1 MLEQIFLLTSI
12 GLSFITGTTIL
23 IKNPKKSSNI
33 IFALA
38 TLSFIFQSI
47 FNYISLN
54 SINYDTKLISIRFVI
69 FFSILSVS
77 LTYFLIISITKEY
90 SNNIKSINI
99 VNNYFLIFLTV
110 LVALL
115 SLTNLVVSEIE
126 ILQNNIKPGFTY
138 FGLSLFL
145 VLLMIYFFKT
155 TLFLI
160 NKIRSSSDKSRYK
173 VYYKYLLFSLLPTY
187 IFAPFT
193 AVILPVFFNNDSLI
207 SLTPL
212 YSTVFVLAV
221 GLLIIRHS
229 LFDIKPILIRLIIYL
244 FLIISVMLIVVL
256 ILSLFAMSFYN
267 RDYVSIEN
275 ILILSIVSL
284 LTALIIQP
292 LKIIISKS
300 TDKILFQYSYNSQ
313 VALNELNAALVSS
326 SKIQDLVDQ
335 SSKILSKNLKTI
347 SCGLII
353 KGQKDYYMS
362 SDSTFSNFEL
372 STIYSFIDRSA
383 SRSILFENLG
393 YDYKNIKEDFRKLN
407 ISIITKLSV
416 QNEFVGFII
425 LGERKSGNSYT
436 EKDIQFIETAADSIA
451 IATQNALR
459 YEEIAAFN
467 ANLQKKIDIATAD
480 LRKTNEKLKALDEA
494 KDDFISMA
502 SHQLRTPLTSVK
514 GYLSMVLEGDAGPI
528 NDLQRK
534 FLSQSFIS
542 SQRMVF
548 LISDLLNASRLKT
561 GKFVI
566 ENKETYI
573 PDIVGEELSQLEE
586 TIKARGLTLEYK
598 KPKSFP
604 VVNIDEN
611 KIRQVIMNFV
621 DNAIYY
627 TPSGGKI
634 VVKLRATHEVIE
646 YTVQDSGIGV
656 PKDDQKHLFTK
667 FYRAG
672 NAKKARPDGTGLG
685 IFMAKKVIIAQG
697 GALIFKSEEG
707 KGSVFGFSFPLK
719 KIKIK

>member
-1 MLEQIFLLTSI
+1 MTINIYFLIVIVASIICVYLGSIVLISNKKSKKNLSFFLSSLCASMWIISLYITESHGYPLEINKIGNALSYIFAYLSIMFFYIFSYSFLSETVPTKKNYSIFILLLVGFAISALPTVHGDVKMLNDGQIQFITGSNIYLYLFTMILIAIWLIYNLIRVYKYSNGQERVQASLIIYGFLLT
-12 GLSFITGTTIL
+12 
-23 IKNPKKSSNI
+23 
-33 IFALA
+33 
-38 TLSFIFQSI
+38 
-47 FNYISLN
+47 
-54 SINYDTKLISIRFVI
+54 
-69 FFSILSVS
+69 
-77 LTYFLIISITKEY
+77 
-90 SNNIKSINI
+90 
-99 VNNYFLIFLTV
+99 
-110 LVALL
+110 
-115 SLTNLVVSEIE
+115 
-126 ILQNNIKPGFTY
+126 FT
-138 FGLSLFL
+138 L
-145 VLLMIYFFKT
+145 VLGT
-155 TLFLI
+155 
-160 NKIRSSSDKSRYK
+160 N
-173 VYYKYLLFSLLPTY
+173 
-187 IFAPFT
+187 
-193 AVILPVFFNNDSLI
+193 VILPALTDNWELAKYAPLFIVFII
-207 SLTPL
+207 SFSSYAILKQK
-212 YSTVFVLAV
+212 
-221 GLLIIRHS
+221 
-229 LFDIKPILIRLIIYL
+229 LFDIRLA
-244 FLIISVMLIVVL
+244 VVR
-256 ILSLFAMSFYN
+256 LSGY
-267 RDYVSIEN
+267 
-275 ILILSIVSL
+275 ILSI
-284 LTALIIQP
+284 TLIIFVFSIIVLLASNLIFERGIP
-292 LKIIISKS
+292 LNQEIFFAILIIISSISFQYIINYFNKLTQKIFYQDNYDPQKS
-300 TDKILFQYSYNSQ
+300 LNDLNAVLVKYSGIQNIIDQASFILENNLKPTNFSMIIQGSDNKEYISNKENLIQYFDKI
-313 VALNELNAALVSS
+313 SS
-326 SKIQDLVDQ
+326 FIKDQMYKTNNFESLKIED
-335 SSKILSKNLKTI
+335 K
-347 SCGLII
+347 
-353 KGQKDYYMS
+353 Y
-362 SDSTFSNFEL
+362 FSN
-372 STIYSFIDRSA
+372 
-383 SRSILFENLG
+383 LF
-393 YDYKNIKEDFRKLN
+393 KNLN
-407 ISIITKLSV
+407 ISLITKLTV
-416 QNEFVGFII
+416 QNELVGFIVI
-425 LGERKSGNSYT
+425 GDKKSGTSYT
-436 EKDIQFIETAADSIA
+436 QKDIQFIETAADSIA

-459 YEEIAAFN
+459 YEEIAVFN
-467 ANLQKKIDIATAD
+467 ATLQKRIDVATAD

>member
-1 MLEQIFLLTSI
+1 MLS
-12 GLSFITGTTIL
+12 
-23 IKNPKKSSNI
+23 
-33 IFALA
+33 
-38 TLSFIFQSI
+38 
-47 FNYISLN
+47 
-54 SINYDTKLISIRFVI
+54 
-69 FFSILSVS
+69 
-77 LTYFLIISITKEY
+77 
-90 SNNIKSINI
+90 
-99 VNNYFLIFLTV
+99 
-110 LVALL
+110 
-115 SLTNLVVSEIE
+115 
-126 ILQNNIKPGFTY
+126 
-138 FGLSLFL
+138 
-145 VLLMIYFFKT
+145 
-155 TLFLI
+155 
-160 NKIRSSSDKSRYK
+160 
-173 VYYKYLLFSLLPTY
+173 
-187 IFAPFT
+187 
-193 AVILPVFFNNDSLI
+193 LPVFALVITILANLGLAITIVVSLKKQKYKFIFLIVLLTVILWAIGDLMILFSRSETYVYLGAKLFYISPVYTVVFLWLFSIIFPDNKTINKKYSIIAIISLI
-207 SLTPL
+207 IPT
-212 YSTVFVLAV
+212 T
-221 GLLIIRHS
+221 LLLLNLELI
-229 LFDIKPILIRLIIYL
+229 IKPINITNSLNISTPNNPGFILYSLLLTTFFATIYLTLIKKLIRLKGVEKLQVTYVFTGVSISSGLALVTNLLLPLVGVKEFIWLGPLFTLINTVTMFMAMYKYQLFEFKTVLIRLFSYSLFIILVGIAYSTAVTIVSRFISRDLGL
-244 FLIISVMLIVVL
+244 FTADFYISIVAMLIVAFTFSNL
-256 ILSLFAMSFYN
+256 RF
-267 RDYVSIEN
+267 
-275 ILILSIVSL
+275 
-284 LTALIIQP
+284 
-292 LKIIISKS
+292 KINSW
-300 TDKILFQYSYNSQ
+300 TNAVFFQDQYDPQAS
-313 VALNELNAALVSS
+313 LNELNAGLVSS
-326 SKIQDLVDQ
+326 SSINNLINSSISSITKTLRPVNRGIVIDGENNKYLSSEININELYQTKI
-335 SSKILSKNLKTI
+335 SNILKARIERTI
-347 SCGLII
+347 AFDKLGTNDHSLRKFLLDI
-353 KGQKDYYMS
+353 KVS
-362 SDSTFSNFEL
+362 L
-372 STIYSFIDRSA
+372 
-383 SRSILFENLG
+383 
-393 YDYKNIKEDFRKLN
+393 
-407 ISIITKLSV
+407 ITKLTV
-416 QNEFVGFII
+416 QDKIVGFII
-425 LGERKSGNSYT
+425 LGERKNGSPYS

-656 PKDDQKHLFTK
+656 PKEDQKHLFTK

>member
-1 MLEQIFLLTSI
+1 MLSIPIFALVITVLANLALAITIVVSLKKQKYKFIFLLVLLTVILWAI
-12 GLSFITGTTIL
+12 GDLIILFSRSESFIYLGAKLFYISPIYTVVFL
-23 IKNPKKSSNI
+23 WLFSI
-33 IFALA
+33 IFPDNKTINKKYLITA
-38 TLSFIFQSI
+38 Q
-47 FNYISLN
+47 ISL
-54 SINYDTKLISIRFVI
+54 LVP
-69 FFSILSVS
+69 
-77 LTYFLIISITKEY
+77 
-90 SNNIKSINI
+90 
-99 VNNYFLIFLTV
+99 TV
-110 LVALL
+110 LLL
-115 SLTNLVVSEIE
+115 LNVNLI
-126 ILQNNIKPGFTY
+126 
-138 FGLSLFL
+138 
-145 VLLMIYFFKT
+145 
-155 TLFLI
+155 
-160 NKIRSSSDKSRYK
+160 
-173 VYYKYLLFSLLPTY
+173 
-187 IFAPFT
+187 
-193 AVILPVFFNNDSLI
+193 
-207 SLTPL
+207 
-212 YSTVFVLAV
+212 
-221 GLLIIRHS
+221 
-229 LFDIKPILIRLIIYL
+229 IKPIEITNSLNISTPNNPGFIIYSLLLTTFFLTIYSTLFKKLIRFKGIEKLQVTYVFAGVAISSVLALITNLSMPLLGIKEYIWLGPL
-244 FLIISVMLIVVL
+244 FTLINTITMFMAMYKYQLFEFKKVLIRFFSYTLFIILVGVAYSTAVTIVSRLISRDLELFNADFYISIVATLIVAFTF
-256 ILSLFAMSFYN
+256 SN
-267 RDYVSIEN
+267 
-275 ILILSIVSL
+275 
-284 LTALIIQP
+284 
-292 LKIIISKS
+292 LKFKLNAWTNAIF
-300 TDKILFQYSYNSQ
+300 FQDQYDPQRS
-313 VALNELNAALVSS
+313 LNELNARLVSS
-326 SKIQDLVDQ
+326 SNINTLID
-335 SSKILSKNLKTI
+335 SSAKSITKTLRPINRGIIIDGEKNKYFSSELNITESEQLKILNILKDRLERTVSIDQLSAKDNLLKRFLLEIKT
-347 SCGLII
+347 SL
-353 KGQKDYYMS
+353 
-362 SDSTFSNFEL
+362 L
-372 STIYSFIDRSA
+372 
-383 SRSILFENLG
+383 
-393 YDYKNIKEDFRKLN
+393 
-407 ISIITKLSV
+407 TKLIV
-416 QNEFVGFII
+416 QDQIVGFII
-425 LGERKSGNSYT
+425 LGERKNGSPYS

-459 YEEIAAFN
+459 YEEITAFN

-627 TPSGGKI
+627 TPVGGKI
-634 VVKLRATHEVIE
+634 IVKLRATHEVIE

-656 PKDDQKHLFTK
+656 PKEDQKHLFTK

-707 KGSVFGFSFPLK
+707 KGSIFGFSFPLK
-719 KIKIK
+719 KIEIK